1 MPAAP
6 LLPADD
12 LARAAPPARVH
23 VGKPEDL
30 FPTPFVG
37 QRVALRSPSRG
48 REVRLFTVAKVFAA
62 DGDVVA
68 ELERVGH
75 SGPSTERFD
84 VLWRVREDTVDIRSH
99 LYYGCCTVVYILVYD
114 APLPGYQHGVKG
126 AAQLA

>member
-12 LARAAPPARVH
+12 PARAAPPARVH

-37 QRVALRSPSRG
+37 QRVALRTPSRG
-48 REVRLFTVAKVFAA
+48 PEVRLFTVAKVFAG
-62 DGDVVA
+62 DDDVVA
-68 ELERVGH
+68 ELERVGP

-84 VLWRVREDTVDIRSH
+84 VLWGVREDTGCVDIRSH
-99 LYYGCCTVVYILVYD
+99 LPPAV
-114 APLPGYQHGVKG
+114 AE
-126 AAQLA
+126 A